1 MPEPRSCRLI
11 AQRVGLAMMIL
22 FSAIIGIICI
32 VAIGVWLNPIGPK
45 SAAEIEADKY
55 FRLHG
60 EDNRDGD
67 TD

>member
-1 MPEPRSCRLI
+1 
-11 AQRVGLAMMIL
+11 MMIL